1 MMENVDNK
9 IDRILIKEN
18 AAAAPRVENYK
29 RQPMGQMQTR
39 PALPTRTTVTTPAR
53 QLTAQDCSYYETYDM
68 RYVSK
73 LVPLLKKK
81 HRYLILFCSLIIIYN
96 NGLYLA

>member
-18 AAAAPRVENYK
+18 AAMAQPNVRNDNYQRRK
-29 RQPMGQMQTR
+29 PMAQVVS
-39 PALPTRTTVTTPAR
+39 PSHTTPVPAPVAAAGR

-68 RYVSK
+68 RWY
-73 LVPLLKKK
+73 KKK
-81 HRYLILFCSLIIIYN
+81 LTIFQNIFK
-96 NGLYLA
+96 